1 MRVDYMQKGAVM
13 IAQSEEQ
20 LALERDVLEMQIEF
34 LVQSLY
40 GKVGSASLTYA
51 VKEYSRK

>member
-1 MRVDYMQKGAVM
+1 MQKGAVM